1 MEWQPRP
8 EDAEVIPRDPREKD
22 RSSPLPEHIGVYR
35 IESRLG
41 RGGMG
46 EVLLGWD
53 ERLERRV
60 AIKRIRQ
67 DSGLSPE
74 QRERFRREA
83 RLAARLS
90 HSVIVQIHD
99 LVTEGTEDAI
109 VMEYVEGRTLAERL
123 AAGPLEPRE
132 ALRLGIE
139 IADGLATAH
148 EAGLIHR
155 DLKAA
160 NVIVTPAGHAK
171 ILDFG
176 LARPTASSPD
186 DQSLTR
192 PGMVMGTLYAMSPE
206 QARGEDLDERSDLF
220 SFGALLYEMLTG
232 HAPFRSRDTLD
243 SLRRV
248 VHEPHS
254 DPRSL
259 RPDLPEEIPA
269 LLNRLL
275 AKDRRDR
282 PASARAVIADLES
295 MIPAKDGSA
304 SASASVSELPTITEP
319 RWKGAVAAVHPQTVP
334 PSTIVGLSVRSLRRT
349 ILAGGVGVALVAALG
364 LTFWLKRPAPPLRVV
379 VARPEV
385 RSANDEQLDLVASG
399 VLTAELSGLAS
410 LQGMAAIDPREV
422 GSTSPI
428 EMTRKAAADEVL
440 TAEVERE
447 GMMSWVSLRRVR
459 GSDGAVLWTET
470 FRVPAN
476 PESFRLLNN
485 AVAIQLRQGAYPDHP
500 LRPGTPE
507 LDVRDQDYAAF
518 LDVWQ
523 RIEKGDTALDS
534 QLAQLEEIARQSPR
548 FLEGQLLA
556 ARVALSLFQTTKE
569 PADLDRATE
578 RARQSRDLAPAD
590 PRPLQLEFKIAL
602 AAGRERDAEEI
613 LARIEGLL
621 PGDPD
626 VLPLRAKLAQLQGR
640 PAEALEALRTA
651 ATQVPSWQNLF
662 LLARLEVEQGQVAEA
677 RERIAGLLRQD
688 PDNPW
693 VLELLG
699 QLELAYGDLARA
711 EQIYLSVVPTAPRRA
726 WNSIG
731 LARFQRGQY
740 REAAAAYRSA
750 LEADPDA
757 VVTQVNLAD
766 AEAELGHREAA
777 EAFYQ
782 QALDRLAASAPEKG
796 LGPRDAMMKAHCLA
810 GLGRTREAVNVA
822 QEALQRSPDDPE
834 LLYVSALVHSLA
846 GDRSSA
852 FNNAQAALE
861 KGMQPR
867 WFRRSAFRFLR
878 EDPELRPLLDGSA
891 ATATH

>member
-1 MEWQPRP
+1 MERP
-8 EDAEVIPRDPREKD
+8 
-22 RSSPLPEHIGVYR
+22 SHLSTPLPERIGVYR
-35 IESRLG
+35 VEDRLG

-46 EVLLGWD
+46 EVFLARD

-90 HSVIVQIHD
+90 HSAIVQIHD
-99 LVTEGTEDAI
+99 LVTEGAEDAI

-132 ALRLGIE
+132 ALRLAIE

-176 LARPTASSPD
+176 LARPTTRSPAD
-186 DQSLTR
+186 DPVTL
-192 PGMVMGTLYAMSPE
+192 PGMVVGTLHAMSPE

-232 HAPFRSRDTLD
+232 HAPFRSRDSLD

-248 VHEPHS
+248 VHESPP

-269 LLNRLL
+269 LLDRLL

-282 PASARAVIADLES
+282 PAGARVVIVALES
-295 MIPAKDGSA
+295 MIPASSA
-304 SASASVSELPTITEP
+304 RTAALSDSVSELPTVTKPHWKEP
-319 RWKGAVAAVHPQTVP
+319 VPAVRPQGTP
-334 PSTIVGLSVRSLRRT
+334 PSTIMGLSIHGRRRT
-349 ILAGGVGVALVAALG
+349 VLAGGAVVALVAALAVT
-364 LTFWLKRPAPPLRVV
+364 LWLRHPAPPLRVL

-385 RSANDEQLDLVASG
+385 RSAGDEQLDLVASG
-399 VLTAELSGLAS
+399 VLTAELSSLAS
-410 LQGMAAIDPREV
+410 LQGIAAVEPREASQGGNSLV
-422 GSTSPI
+422 
-428 EMTRKAAADEVL
+428 EMARTAAAGEVL
-440 TAEVERE
+440 TAGVERE
-447 GMMSWVSLRRVR
+447 GVMSWVSLRRVR

-470 FRVPAN
+470 FRVPAD
-476 PESFRLLNN
+476 PKDFRLLNN
-485 AVAIQLRQGAYPDHP
+485 AIAIRLRQRAYPDYP
-500 LRPGTPE
+500 VRPGTPN

-523 RIEKGDTALDS
+523 RVEKGDTSLDS
-534 QLAQLEEIARQSPR
+534 QLAQLEETVRQSPR

-626 VLPLRAKLAQLQGR
+626 VLPLRAKLAQEQGR

-662 LLARLEVEQGQVAEA
+662 LLARLEVEQGQVPEA
-677 RERIAGLLRQD
+677 RERIAGLLLQD

-711 EQIYLSVVPTAPRRA
+711 EKIYLSVVPTAPRRA

-731 LARFQRGQY
+731 LARFQRGRY

-834 LLYVSALVHSLA
+834 ILYVSALVHSLA

-861 KGMQPR
+861 RGMQPR
-867 WFRRSAFRFLR
+867 WFTRSAFRFLR
-878 EDPELRPLLDGSA
+878 EDPELRPLLEGAA
-891 ATATH
+891 ATAAPH